1 MSLMLVFFF
10 PSVFVIRSSNY
21 VRVNFID
28 LKVIARNILIEES
41 YLRYLYMTLFSLGKY
56 DQILI
61 LTDEVIYGLTL
72 YRMRVEEE
80 REEEGEDNRIRFY
93 LFN

>member
-1 MSLMLVFFF
+1 
-10 PSVFVIRSSNY
+10 
-21 VRVNFID
+21 
-28 LKVIARNILIEES
+28 
-41 YLRYLYMTLFSLGKY
+41 MTLFSLGKY